1 MPDGNVCAYNLQRC
15 TIPFSLCPV
24 AQLTRTFKIPPRDF
38 SALKA
43 QLNSIGWFLPPFVSV
58 GFIEQRLREHE
69 MRGAGAFTQDD
80 LEQMLAF
87 LYGPH
92 HLARMV
98 LHRYPS
104 VPVVGLYAQTIA
116 EAVWAHFSGLRHV
129 AAGGL
134 IPAIEGIGRR
144 LATERGLDSEAPV
157 KVVFDSLAAHAKEH
171 VVSTQ
176 IGAVGENLTML
187 DSFSSFTRFYFYA
200 KTGQYPLLDGTNRHG
215 VTHGHYTD
223 SDYGRPLNFF
233 KTIAAID
240 FLTYLSLLK
249 PLNMSGFA
257 PDDTPASKTLAARYS
272 AIEGKYAS
280 QK

>member
-1 MPDGNVCAYNLQRC
+1 
-15 TIPFSLCPV
+15 
-24 AQLTRTFKIPPRDF
+24 LTRTFKIPPRDF
-38 SALKA
+38 SALRA

-69 MRGAGAFTQDD
+69 MRGGGVFTQDD

-116 EAVWAHFSGLRHV
+116 EAVWAHFSGLPHV

-144 LATERGLDSEAPV
+144 LATERGLDSEAP
-157 KVVFDSLAAHAKEH
+157 
-171 VVSTQ
+171 
-176 IGAVGENLTML
+176 
-187 DSFSSFTRFYFYA
+187 
-200 KTGQYPLLDGTNRHG
+200 
-215 VTHGHYTD
+215 
-223 SDYGRPLNFF
+223 
-233 KTIAAID
+233 
-240 FLTYLSLLK
+240 
-249 PLNMSGFA
+249 
-257 PDDTPASKTLAARYS
+257 DDTPASKTLAARYS